1 MRDPYRAAM
10 KEASIIIIAALIFGF
25 VSTGLM
31 GKGFFRT
38 SLPSTVPGA
47 SRDARSIFL
56 TYEEALDLYDQK
68 RALFIDARHAYDF
81 GLGHIKGAVNIPLNE
96 FDKLRPI
103 LADLPRDKTLV
114 VYCDGEECNSSAE
127 LAKLLYGSGYED
139 VRVYFGG
146 WNQWLAHQ
154 QPTDP

>member
-1 MRDPYRAAM
+1 MKDSYRAAM
-10 KEASIIIIAALIFGF
+10 KEASIIVIAAVVFGIA
-25 VSTGLM
+25 STGIM

-38 SLPSTVPGA
+38 SPPSTVPGA
-47 SRDARSIFL
+47 LKDAGSIFL
-56 TYEEALDLYDQK
+56 TYEEALGLYGQK
-68 RALFIDARHAYDF
+68 RALFIDARHEYDF

-96 FDKLRPI
+96 FDRLRPI
-103 LADLPRDKTLV
+103 LADLLKDRILV

-127 LAKLLYGSGYED
+127 LAKLLYGSGYQD

-154 QPTDP
+154 QPTEP